1 MSYSKLFLPKNLGA
15 APEYI
20 FGGIRP
26 DSGLTLVPDFTRQP
40 RSWLRRVLKFLL
52 VGRLRL
58 SSRMLALITGFEGY
72 RRLSDIGPADRLLLD
87 GVSNLHTL
95 QAIRW
100 AVPRETRCYNYFN
113 NSLRFVY
120 GSEAKVMPYVEG
132 MKAMGYSVF
141 TFDRDEAA
149 RYAINYAAQH
159 YRYPQPDELAAEPQ
173 WDFFFCGAA
182 KDRRE
187 RLQALQQMLES
198 KGYKCRFVVVEP
210 GEPGITY
217 AQYLDYV
224 RQSRCIVDLMQQ
236 GQTGLTRRPV
246 EALFWNKKLL
256 TENQTITTYD
266 FYRAENICLLTTDVE
281 CRIDS
286 FMQAP
291 MASVPSEVK
300 EAYEVNRWLAHFGG
314 EAQ

>member
-1 MSYSKLFLPKNLGA
+1 M
-15 APEYI
+15 
-20 FGGIRP
+20 
-26 DSGLTLVPDFTRQP
+26 
-40 RSWLRRVLKFLL
+40 
-52 VGRLRL
+52 
-58 SSRMLALITGFEGY
+58 
-72 RRLSDIGPADRLLLD
+72 
-87 GVSNLHTL
+87 
-95 QAIRW
+95 
-100 AVPRETRCYNYFN
+100 
-113 NSLRFVY
+113 
-120 GSEAKVMPYVEG
+120 
-132 MKAMGYSVF
+132 
-141 TFDRDEAA
+141 
-149 RYAINYAAQH
+149 
-159 YRYPQPDELAAEPQ
+159 
-173 WDFFFCGAA
+173 
-182 KDRRE
+182 
-187 RLQALQQMLES
+187 
-198 KGYKCRFVVVEP
+198 
-210 GEPGITY
+210 
-217 AQYLDYV
+217 